1 MLKVVNKNRLRECR
15 ITRLYESQD
24 ARTLKDILSCKYDK
38 PVPKAKPIRKAVKPK
53 ERRER
58 VIKLTRVV
66 KYPSLLKMYSD
77 FLLNIFK

>member
-1 MLKVVNKNRLRECR
+1 MRKVVNGNRLRDCR

-24 ARTLKDILSCKYDK
+24 AKTLKDILSCKYEK
-38 PVPKAKPIRKAVKPK
+38 PIPKAKPNA
-53 ERRER
+53 RRER

-77 FLLNIFK
+77 FILNIFK